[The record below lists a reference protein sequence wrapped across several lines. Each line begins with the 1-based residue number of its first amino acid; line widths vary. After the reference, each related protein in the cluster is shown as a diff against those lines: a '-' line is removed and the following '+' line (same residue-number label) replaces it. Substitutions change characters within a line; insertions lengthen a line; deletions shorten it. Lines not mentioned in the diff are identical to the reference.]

1 MLSSLKMPA
10 KRIVID
16 TNILVSAFLSQK
28 SVPAQALN
36 YAIHH
41 DQPLASTATMRELI
55 RVLKSPK
62 FDPYVSAEHRD
73 ALVIRFAPLVEM
85 VEVVQPVHVCRDA
98 DDDRV
103 LEVAVNGMADTI
115 ISGDRDLLTLDPFRG
130 IRIVTPRAYLDS
142 TTAPS

>member
-1 MLSSLKMPA
+1 MRSLLKMPA

-16 TNILVSAFLSQK
+16 TNILVSAFLSQT
-28 SVPAQALN
+28 SVPAQAFDH
-36 YAIHH
+36 AINH
-41 DQPLASTATMRELI
+41 DQPLASTDTMRELI

-62 FDPYVSAEHRD
+62 FDPFVSAEHRD
-73 ALVIRFAPLVEM
+73 ALVMRFAPLVEM

-115 ISGDRDLLTLDPFRG
+115 ISGDKDLLALDPFRG
-130 IRIVTPRAYLDS
+130 IRIVTPRAYLES
-142 TTAPS
+142 ATGPS